1 MGESIRPDDVIA
13 PGDQGSVQL
22 RKLAGDLVTTLPNLV
37 KLLARLV
44 RDPRVP
50 RRSHHHLRAALAYV
64 VSPLDLLPEFIPVVG
79 FADDAL
85 LVAFALNHLVNV
97 AGEEVVLEHWD
108 GPRDLLEMIRSV
120 LDVASDLVPV
130 KVRKLFSR
138 LSDS

>member
-22 RKLAGDLVTTLPNLV
+22 RKLASDLVTTLPNIV

-44 RDPRVP
+44 KDPRVP
-50 RRSHHHLRAALAYV
+50 RRSKMVVGAALAYV